1 MRERYAHGEPAKDAV
16 RSGFSMAAP
25 VVTAAALIMISVF
38 AGFVFSH
45 LAMIRPLGFALA
57 FGVLFDAFIIRMTL
71 IPAVMHLLGDK
82 AWYLPKWLDRIL
94 PDVDVEGSKLNELL
108 DSEESASDDD
118 YDQDYTKENAT
129 V

>member
-1 MRERYAHGEPAKDAV
+1 
-16 RSGFSMAAP
+16 MAAP

-108 DSEESASDDD
+108 DSEESTADDD

>member
-1 MRERYAHGEPAKDAV
+1 
-16 RSGFSMAAP
+16 P

-57 FGVLFDAFIIRMTL
+57 FGVLFDAFIIRMTF

-82 AWYLPKWLDRIL
+82 AWYLPKWLDKIL
-94 PDVDVEGSKLNELL
+94 PDVDVEGSKLNEMLESGHA
-108 DSEESASDDD
+108 DSDAGFEPN
-118 YDQDYTKENAT
+118 QTKENAA